1 MDIDLPL
8 IPAPLGA
15 PAGLVGEADPLPLE
29 DERREDPTTAI
40 AVAGASAGPAAPQG
54 GTTPATQPGRVDQP
68 MDDLEEAKEMVEMP
82 AKQVSPKQPG
92 GKRKL
97 AKVKP
102 QGLTPAKENM
112 GHRARL
118 LA

>member
-1 MDIDLPL
+1 MGYRTAGYLTEGPDNAGVRAL
-8 IPAPLGA
+8 IRSGK
-15 PAGLVGEADPLPLE
+15 AGRTRSAKDTIVSVAIMPEAEGTVEYDVEVE
-29 DERREDPTTAI
+29 DTLI
-40 AVAGASAGPAAPQG
+40 
-54 GTTPATQPGRVDQP
+54 
-68 MDDLEEAKEMVEMP
+68 EAKEMVEMP

>member
-1 MDIDLPL
+1 MASMTDAEAEEKEEEKHINGAQMLAAHKALKLADASSENARKKL
-8 IPAPLGA
+8 I
-15 PAGLVGEADPLPLE
+15 
-29 DERREDPTTAI
+29 
-40 AVAGASAGPAAPQG
+40 
-54 GTTPATQPGRVDQP
+54 
-68 MDDLEEAKEMVEMP
+68 EAKEMVEMP